1 MKKLTARKKAVFLQQ
16 INAES
21 LTNALYRPIR
31 HFYFYGIIY

>member
-21 LTNALYRPIR
+21 LTNDLTNYKRT
-31 HFYFYGIIY
+31 GIIYS